1 MEDRG
6 ALPKHMQISEMLV
19 REIAAGRLA
28 DGARLPPERD
38 MAGELG
44 VAVGT
49 LRRAL
54 TELTDRGLL
63 ERVQG
68 SGNYVRHRA
77 DAQSI
82 YAFFRLEIPG
92 GGGLPTAEVVSADA
106 MARPP
111 DAASEGGC
119 DRLLCV
125 RRVRSLDGEPVA
137 LEEIWLDIE
146 GAADLTSDDLSESL
160 YLTYQRELGVAIERT
175 EDRVGIGQVPQWGA
189 GLLDLAPGDACGYVA
204 RRGWSRERVVEVSST
219 WFDANRAQ
227 FVSRMR

>member
-1 MEDRG
+1 MDDRG

-19 REIAAGRLA
+19 REISAGRLA

-77 DAQSI
+77 DVRSI
-82 YAFFRLEIPG
+82 YAFFRLEVPD
-92 GGGLPTAEVVSADA
+92 GGGLPTAEVISADA
-106 MARPP
+106 LPTPAHVS
-111 DAASEGGC
+111 SEGGC
-119 DRLLCV
+119 SELLRV
-125 RRVRSLDGEPVA
+125 RRVRLLDGAPVA
-137 LEEIWLDIE
+137 LEEIWLDID
-146 GAADLTSDDLSESL
+146 GASALKREELSESL
-160 YLTYQRELGVAIERT
+160 YLTCQRELGVAIERT
-175 EDRVGIGQVPQWGA
+175 EDRVGVSVVPDWAGDKLAIASGA
-189 GLLDLAPGDACGYVA
+189 SCGYVA
-204 RRGWSRERVVEVSST
+204 RRGWFRDLVVEVSST
-219 WFDANRAQ
+219 WFDASRAQ